1 MINRSIIQNN
11 RSLWIDTG
19 SERLKD
25 IMDVKAQIMG
35 RGTDLG
41 CKASGQPLDGSRE
54 MHKTPGSVFSYVT
67 SDIPS
72 CACECSVMNIDR
84 QM

>member
-11 RSLWIDTG
+11 RFLWIDTG

-35 RGTDLG
+35 RGRDLG
-41 CKASGQPLDGSRE
+41 CKASWQPLDGSRE
-54 MHKTPGSVFSYVT
+54 TQKPPALSFRIQYLISLSVPMS
-67 SDIPS
+67 
-72 CACECSVMNIDR
+72 AL
-84 QM
+84 